1 MMADS
6 ILEHARGEQLELAVG
21 ENLFA
26 LFRAMSTLHGSSM
39 VRINHYLWRNR

>member
-1 MMADS
+1 MADS
-6 ILEHARGEQLELAVG
+6 ILKNVTETQLELATE

-26 LFRAMSTLHGSSM
+26 LFRAMSALPGSSM